1 MPDSNFRKGIILAA
15 GKGTRL
21 RPLTRAFGK
30 QLLPVYDKPMIYYP
44 IDLLINLGVTD
55 ILLIINEDDHF
66 LYEKLLGNGADF
78 GINIQYAFQSVPRG
92 IPDAYIVGKE
102 FIGKDQTIL
111 LLGDNIFYPSEP
123 VHSALKTY
131 QDGGLIFGMEVE
143 NPQAFGI
150 AETDDNGKVLSLEEK
165 PTEPKSNL
173 AVVGLYVFDNRAQHI
188 AGTLEP
194 SARGELEIVD
204 IMKPYLETGELSL
217 VNITSEN
224 SIWFDCGVYES
235 LLEASNFIYQQED
248 ITGRKIGCLEESAYK
263 NGRISLE
270 QLIHIT
276 SKLPNISYKH
286 YLERLIASEQ
296 GK

>member
-1 MPDSNFRKGIILAA
+1 MSDSHFRKGIILAA

-21 RPLTRAFGK
+21 RPLTRSFGK

-44 IDLLINLGVTD
+44 IDLLINLGVTE
-55 ILLIINEDDHF
+55 ILLIINEADQY
-66 LYEKLLGNGADF
+66 LYEKLIGNGADF
-78 GINIQYAFQSVPRG
+78 GINIQYAFQQAPRG
-92 IPDAYIVGKE
+92 IPDAYVVGKE
-102 FIGKDQTIL
+102 FIGDDQTIL
-111 LLGDNIFYPSEP
+111 LLGDNIFYPHEA
-123 VHSALKTY
+123 VCDALKKY
-131 QDGGLIFGMEVE
+131 KNGGLIFGMEVD
-143 NPQAFGI
+143 NPEAFGI

-188 AGTLEP
+188 AGTLKP
-194 SARGELEIVD
+194 SGRGELEIVD
-204 IMKPYLETGELSL
+204 IMQPYLETGELSL
-217 VNITSEN
+217 VNITSES

-235 LLEASNFIYQQED
+235 LLEASNFVHQQEA
-248 ITGRKIGCLEESAYK
+248 ITKRKIGCLEESAYK

-270 QLIHIT
+270 QLIHI
-276 SKLPNISYKH
+276 SQKLPDISYRR

>member
-1 MPDSNFRKGIILAA
+1 MSDSHFKKGIILAA

-44 IDLLINLGVTD
+44 IDMLINLGVTD
-55 ILLIINEDDHF
+55 ILLIINEHDHP
-66 LYEKLLGNGADF
+66 LYEKLIGNGADF

-102 FIGKDQTIL
+102 FIGDDQAIL

-123 VHSALKTY
+123 VCDALKTY
-131 QDGGLIFGMEVE
+131 QGGGLIFGMEVD

-150 AETDDNGKVLSLEEK
+150 AEVDENGKVLSLEEK
-165 PTEPKSNL
+165 PKEPKSNL

-194 SARGELEIVD
+194 SARGELEVVD
-204 IMKPYLETGELSL
+204 VMKPYLETGELSL
-217 VNITSEN
+217 VNITSED

-235 LLEASNFIYQQED
+235 LLEASLFVNQRES

-270 QLIHIT
+270 QLIHV
-276 SKLPNISYKH
+276 SQKLPDISYRR